1 MHDIPDVPLFEEA
14 MIVRELLLRAIPRSD
29 LPEDLPTEAMDDLLY
44 RGVSASRGF
53 DPNESVFTHGIVT
66 DFFRYRVDEDLNL
79 GIEDV
84 RRDYTVDPMLTRKA
98 FVERELVDLVEY
110 GESAYEALEHTLFTA
125 HNLGGHNTSL
135 KVSTTTDINVAIAFA
150 RGVTAAGLEEKD
162 GGKVYI
168 LNPKR
173 AARIVYLERFNADA
187 ADAADAECEKEVC
200 IPAIVLG
207 SEVLGVI
214 DMATESFTPNPNV
227 VEANDA
233 CAGVIAMLSVGVTER
248 LRDPSSYTQAIRF

>member
-14 MIVRELLLRAIPRSD
+14 MIVRDVLLRAIPKSD
-29 LPEDLPTEAMDDLLY
+29 LPKDLPTEAMMGLLY
-44 RGVSASRGF
+44 RGVSEWY
-53 DPNESVFTHGIVT
+53 PNESVFTHGIVT
-66 DFFRYRVDEDLNL
+66 DFFRYRVDEDLRL
-79 GIEDV
+79 RIEDV
-84 RRDYTVDPMLTRKA
+84 LRDYTADPMLTRKA
-98 FVERELVDLVEY
+98 FVERELVDLAED
-110 GESAYEALEHTLFTA
+110 GESVYETLEHTLFAA
-125 HNLGGHNTSL
+125 HTLGGHTTSL

-187 ADAADAECEKEVC
+187 ADAECEKEVC

-233 CAGVIAMLSVGVTER
+233 CARVIAMLSVGVTER
-248 LRDPSSYTQAIRF
+248 LRDPSYTQAIRF

>member
-1 MHDIPDVPLFEEA
+1 MFA
-14 MIVRELLLRAIPRSD
+14 A
-29 LPEDLPTEAMDDLLY
+29 
-44 RGVSASRGF
+44 
-53 DPNESVFTHGIVT
+53 
-66 DFFRYRVDEDLNL
+66 
-79 GIEDV
+79 
-84 RRDYTVDPMLTRKA
+84 
-98 FVERELVDLVEY
+98 
-110 GESAYEALEHTLFTA
+110 HT
-125 HNLGGHNTSL
+125 LGGHNTSL

-173 AARIVYLERFNADA
+173 AARIVYLERFN
-187 ADAADAECEKEVC
+187 ADAECEKEVC

>member
-66 DFFRYRVDEDLNL
+66 DFFRYRVDEDLTL
-79 GIEDV
+79 GIENV
-84 RRDYTVDPMLTRKA
+84 MRDYIADPMPTRKA
-98 FVERELVDLVEY
+98 FVERELVDLAED
-110 GESAYEALEHTLFTA
+110 GESVYETLEHTLFAA
-125 HNLGGHNTSL
+125 HTLGGHTTSL

-187 ADAADAECEKEVC
+187 ECEKEVC

-227 VEANDA
+227 GEANDA
-233 CAGVIAMLSVGVTER
+233 CARVRVMLSVGVTER
-248 LRDPSSYTQAIRF
+248 LRDPSLYTQAIRF

>member
-1 MHDIPDVPLFEEA
+1 
-14 MIVRELLLRAIPRSD
+14 
-29 LPEDLPTEAMDDLLY
+29 MDDLLY

-53 DPNESVFTHGIVT
+53 DTNKSVFTHGIVT

-79 GIEDV
+79 RIEDV
-84 RRDYTVDPMLTRKA
+84 LRDYTVDPMLTRKA
-98 FVERELVDLVEY
+98 FVKRELADLVEY
-110 GESAYEALEHTLFTA
+110 GESAYEALEHTLFGA
-125 HNLGGHNTSL
+125 HTLGGHNTSL
-135 KVSTTTDINVAIAFA
+135 KVSTTTNINVAIAFA
-150 RGVTAAGLEEKD
+150 RGVTAAGLEEED

-173 AARIVYLERFNADA
+173 AARIVYLERFN